1 MSGLQV
7 NKLLQR
13 IRSGW
18 HKDGILWRFNAC
30 GKNEA
35 SGFWINWSCRTS
47 GMFSGS
53 TDHLLSP
60 PNPQKFKVY
69 LPGEKPTA
77 RVDKR
82 KCGEGDGCAVCVCV
96 VGGCWCFV
104 ILLFCFYFIFF
115 GLRNY
120 TTQGVGR
127 IFYINLCIYL
137 YITYIYISYIRWF
150 RWAWFTTA
158 PNFAHTFVEQCVLYN
173 ISFNGWLVG

>member
-1 MSGLQV
+1 MVTFWFPPRCRLTYSYVFVVGNMSGLQV

-53 TDHLLSP
+53 THHLLSP

-96 VGGCWCFV
+96 CVCCWGLLVFCYFV
-104 ILLFCFYFIFF
+104 ILFLFHFLGYETIQ
-115 GLRNY
+115 LK
-120 TTQGVGR
+120 
-127 IFYINLCIYL
+127 
-137 YITYIYISYIRWF
+137 
-150 RWAWFTTA
+150 
-158 PNFAHTFVEQCVLYN
+158 VLEEF
-173 ISFNGWLVG
+173 ST